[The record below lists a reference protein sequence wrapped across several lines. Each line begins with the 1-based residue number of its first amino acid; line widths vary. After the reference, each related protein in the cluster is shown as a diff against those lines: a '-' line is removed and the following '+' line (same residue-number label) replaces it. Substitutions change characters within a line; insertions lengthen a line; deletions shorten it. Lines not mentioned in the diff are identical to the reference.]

1 MGRRRVAAGRV
12 HQTRHAQARRH
23 GRGHRQPGSRCL
35 LPPSAHARD
44 HASVGRV
51 ELERYVWLVAEI
63 LELQWYIGIALA
75 QQCHGRLQIIAFL
88 AADTQLVAV
97 DLRLDLE
104 LRGLQ
109 LCNELLGSHLL
120 DALLD
125 GDLATRFGQ
134 IDLDIPQLQAA
145 QIDAACRQAQPQDV
159 QQLLELEFVLR
170 ELADDRAFQLET
182 RSAATQVVA
191 LVQLAARLIHGIG
204 ELVHIDLGHCIE
216 RGHGT
221 ETAMRATARLA
232 VSVIGCKIAR
242 LGRGN
247 TMRSTVF
254 AATFGTLAA
263 TAVLALAQAQ
273 AATARTAGPGLKSQE
288 DSRGPALIATCRK
301 NHPATTNFAAP
312 PGGRRRAQRP
322 PAPSYK
328 PPSKVEAIA
337 GVIAGNAHWR
347 HVWSETG
354 NNADGIVGLPD
365 GSVLV
370 AQQDSS
376 DVMSIDPKGHAHIAY
391 QDTNTG
397 GAVSVNKKGEVFIAE
412 RGLHEGIWEL
422 APQHKILAISYEGDP
437 IDCLGNFGLNDL
449 TAAANGGVYFT
460 VGGLYYAAPD
470 GTVTKQG
477 NVGGTNG
484 VILSPD
490 EKTLYVTSAKG
501 FGMPGTL
508 VAFDVQPNGQ
518 LSNERVVA
526 QLTGGGDG

>member
-1 MGRRRVAAGRV
+1 
-12 HQTRHAQARRH
+12 
-23 GRGHRQPGSRCL
+23 
-35 LPPSAHARD
+35 
-44 HASVGRV
+44 
-51 ELERYVWLVAEI
+51 
-63 LELQWYIGIALA
+63 
-75 QQCHGRLQIIAFL
+75 
-88 AADTQLVAV
+88 
-97 DLRLDLE
+97 
-104 LRGLQ
+104 
-109 LCNELLGSHLL
+109 
-120 DALLD
+120 
-125 GDLATRFGQ
+125 
-134 IDLDIPQLQAA
+134 
-145 QIDAACRQAQPQDV
+145 
-159 QQLLELEFVLR
+159 
-170 ELADDRAFQLET
+170 
-182 RSAATQVVA
+182 
-191 LVQLAARLIHGIG
+191 
-204 ELVHIDLGHCIE
+204 
-216 RGHGT
+216 
-221 ETAMRATARLA
+221 
-232 VSVIGCKIAR
+232 
-242 LGRGN
+242 
-247 TMRSTVF
+247 MRSTVF

-477 NVGGTNG
+477 DVGGTNG

-518 LSNERVVA
+518 LSNERVVT
-526 QLTGGGDG
+526 QLTGGGDGSTVDSEGRIYTTSGSVIDVISPDGKLLGVIPGPKDDDLISVAFGGKDRHTLFAVGLAKKFHHGSLGLPSDRLQQGGELIAIHMQAQGYDGRDK